1 MVKNIKLVRGTHDLV
16 GENIQKFNFILDN
29 FRKLSEKFEFKEII
43 TPIIEQEELF
53 IRSVGEITDIVS
65 KEMYT
70 FIDQG
75 EKKICLRP
83 EATSGIARYCS
94 ENYISGAMKLFTHGP
109 MFRRER
115 PQKGR
120 FRQFNQLNIE
130 IIGEESNYFDFE
142 VIYFANLFLKKIG
155 LENKYILK
163 INTIGTKEEQK
174 AYSKSLFDFLNIK
187 KNKLSITSQ
196 ERLGKN
202 TLRILDSKDPED
214 LNILEKAPKLKDF
227 LSNESIDFYEGVKK
241 LLISHDVIFEENDYL
256 VRGLDY
262 YCHTAFEFQTLD
274 DKRQNALLA
283 GGRYDGLINMI
294 SNRNIPGVGW
304 AAGIERIMDLI
315 PLNNNNNNNKI
326 LLAVQ
331 NIDYLEDHKLLE
343 IMSKGDISFEI
354 KISKNIKKLF
364 SYADKNKFDYIL
376 LIGEEENKKSSC
388 ILKNLNS
395 KEQKNIPISRL
406 DLDNEIR

>member
-1 MVKNIKLVRGTHDLV
+1 
-16 GENIQKFNFILDN
+16 
-29 FRKLSEKFEFKEII
+29 
-43 TPIIEQEELF
+43 
-53 IRSVGEITDIVS
+53 
-65 KEMYT
+65 
-70 FIDQG
+70 
-75 EKKICLRP
+75 
-83 EATSGIARYCS
+83 
-94 ENYISGAMKLFTHGP
+94 MKLFTHGP

-364 SYADKNKFDYIL
+364 SYANKNKFDYIL